1 MPEDKEAPV
10 YTAEKILLKRIRKGK
25 VEYYIKW
32 KGWAAKWNTWEPE
45 KHILDKLL
53 IEDFNNRNRKQQK
66 SKSLDRNNVNK
77 RQTIAKNRANNSR
90 RTRHLQSSSSSDIS
104 TSAIRS
110 PITTDE
116 DSLLK
121 EKLDDNQ
128 SDTNK
133 SRSNRVEEPEF
144 KLKHSSDSSKE
155 SEGEEEE
162 EESIINE
169 KPQLDESIREFLWEP
184 TNISTKTTTTTIT
197 EVTDQN
203 GVTVL
208 IRELNEFPT
217 SPITRTTRFLGYGN
231 GGRVLEDLP
240 NEIILQIF
248 SLLELTELYRA
259 FSSLNYRIECLLYD
273 IHIPLSAR
281 LISKVTI
288 PLNKFS
294 FRIINLSLIDWLP
307 NDILVLLQYSN
318 LSRLNCLNIIS
329 RNNFYFGQPTNNLI
343 HQILSLKN
351 LQKFQIKLSPT
362 LYILNQNL
370 PLSLSIQ
377 HINLSMITLDML
389 FNLLIHIP
397 KLRSLNVWLN
407 SNGRVFDSKT
417 YDQDY
422 CCLNLKKLIIGL
434 HNDITFQEVI
444 FLLRRMPVL
453 HSLDMS
459 GSVWDQEFLN
469 HIHWKKIISGDNL
482 FPLLNKI
489 NLNISIRFTNH
500 TPHINVI
507 SSQFNKEIFQRTNFS
522 ITFDQAFWFYLKC
535 LWYN

>member
-116 DSLLK
+116 DSLSK

-128 SDTNK
+128 SDTIK

-144 KLKHSSDSSKE
+144 KLKHSPDSSKE

-231 GGRVLEDLP
+231 GGRGGK
-240 NEIILQIF
+240 
-248 SLLELTELYRA
+248 
-259 FSSLNYRIECLLYD
+259 
-273 IHIPLSAR
+273 H
-281 LISKVTI
+281 
-288 PLNKFS
+288 
-294 FRIINLSLIDWLP
+294 
-307 NDILVLLQYSN
+307 
-318 LSRLNCLNIIS
+318 
-329 RNNFYFGQPTNNLI
+329 
-343 HQILSLKN
+343 
-351 LQKFQIKLSPT
+351 
-362 LYILNQNL
+362 
-370 PLSLSIQ
+370 
-377 HINLSMITLDML
+377 
-389 FNLLIHIP
+389 
-397 KLRSLNVWLN
+397 
-407 SNGRVFDSKT
+407 
-417 YDQDY
+417 
-422 CCLNLKKLIIGL
+422 
-434 HNDITFQEVI
+434 
-444 FLLRRMPVL
+444 
-453 HSLDMS
+453 
-459 GSVWDQEFLN
+459 
-469 HIHWKKIISGDNL
+469 
-482 FPLLNKI
+482 
-489 NLNISIRFTNH
+489 
-500 TPHINVI
+500 
-507 SSQFNKEIFQRTNFS
+507 
-522 ITFDQAFWFYLKC
+522 
-535 LWYN
+535 